1 MNGHTY
7 TLYIKRNYI
16 HCINR
21 QRHIDRHRET
31 EGETGRQEAIGLI
44 HSAVTSKTKRDSVY
58 SCRQDLAVDDA
69 DRLSDVDGDV
79 DRSPI
84 TKPIVSNSLCFSQ
97 RHVNDVIEQ

>member
-44 HSAVTSKTKRDSVY
+44 HSAVTSKTKRE
-58 SCRQDLAVDDA
+58 
-69 DRLSDVDGDV
+69 
-79 DRSPI
+79 
-84 TKPIVSNSLCFSQ
+84 TT
-97 RHVNDVIEQ
+97 